1 MKIAIEKHVPFIK
14 GVFEP
19 VAEVVYLAPDEF
31 TPAAVADVDAIV
43 TRTRTRCDAAL
54 LDGSRCRFIGTAT
67 IGTDHI
73 DLDYCRHRGIEVVNA
88 PGCNAPAVAQWV
100 FAAIKTLT
108 SRPFETMTL
117 GIVGVGNVGRIV
129 EAWGRSL
136 GMKVLLND
144 PPRAAREGNGGFVSL
159 ETIAAE
165 SDVITFHTPLTC
177 GGEWPTYH
185 LCDEQFVV
193 SLKRRPIILNA
204 ARGPITA
211 TVDLVDGLDS
221 GFIGGLGIDCWEG
234 EPSIDLDLLNR
245 AKVATPHIAG
255 YSVQGKIRA
264 TAMVVDALSRYFG
277 VTPAPLTVDV
287 PGPAPMSVSAADI
300 TYDIFA
306 DTALLRAAVPS
317 LPASFEQLRNNY
329 RLREEVM
336 QITNDR

>member
-1 MKIAIEKHVPFIK
+1 M
-14 GVFEP
+14 
-19 VAEVVYLAPDEF
+19 
-31 TPAAVADVDAIV
+31 
-43 TRTRTRCDAAL
+43 R
-54 LDGSRCRFIGTAT
+54 
-67 IGTDHI
+67 
-73 DLDYCRHRGIEVVNA
+73 
-88 PGCNAPAVAQWV
+88 
-100 FAAIKTLT
+100 
-108 SRPFETMTL
+108 
-117 GIVGVGNVGRIV
+117 
-129 EAWGRSL
+129 
-136 GMKVLLND
+136 VLLND

-165 SDVITFHTPLTC
+165 SDVITFHSPLTC

-234 EPSIDLDLLNR
+234 EPSIDLDLLDK

-255 YSVQGKIRA
+255 YSIQGKIRA

-300 TYDIFA
+300 TYDILA

-336 QITNDR
+336 

>member
-43 TRTRTRCDAAL
+43 TRPRTRCDAAL

-73 DLDYCRHRGIEVVNA
+73 DLDYCRRRGIEVVNA

-100 FAAIKTLT
+100 FAAIKAI
-108 SRPFETMTL
+108 SARRYEDMTL
-117 GIVGVGNVGRIV
+117 GIVGVGHVGRIV

-136 GMKVLLND
+136 GMRVLLND
-144 PPRAAREGNGGFVSL
+144 PPRAAREGNGAFVPL

-165 SDVITFHTPLTC
+165 SDVITFHTPLTRD
-177 GGEWPTYH
+177 GEWPTYH
-185 LCDEQFVV
+185 LCDEKFVV
-193 SLKRRPIILNA
+193 SLKRRPVILNA

-211 TVDLVDGLDS
+211 TVDLVNGLDS

-255 YSVQGKIRA
+255 YSIQGKIRA
-264 TAMVVDALSRYFG
+264 TAMVVDALSRHFG

-287 PGPAPMSVSAADI
+287 PGPAPLAVSAADI
-300 TYDIFA
+300 TYDILA
-306 DTALLRAAVPS
+306 DTSLLRAAVPS

-329 RLREEVM
+329 CLRQEVLAVV
-336 QITNDR
+336 